1 MGARA
6 SGPGF
11 KWEDHTTDQMRGRW
25 AVIGWVVSVAI
36 ALLLVT
42 SAVRISANSLWLYEQ
57 LFERNDVP
65 QRTGISVDGLRD
77 IGAQIVD
84 YFGSDAEPLDVRT
97 TINGVEVSLFG
108 DDENAHMADVKQLF
122 IKTYLVQTFAGLT
135 AFVIILVTAYRFRRS
150 SLAPI
155 SAWLRHGALVVL
167 GGILVV
173 GVAATVA
180 FNQVFLLFH
189 YIGFPQGNFT
199 FSSRDD
205 YLVRV
210 FPNGF
215 WSDIT
220 FVIGLL
226 AVVGAAM
233 VYALGV
239 AIAKRAHA

>member
-1 MGARA
+1 
-6 SGPGF
+6 
-11 KWEDHTTDQMRGRW
+11 MRGRW

-108 DDENAHMADVKQLF
+108 DDENAHLADVKQLF

>member
-1 MGARA
+1 MLG
-6 SGPGF
+6 G
-11 KWEDHTTDQMRGRW
+11 
-25 AVIGWVVSVAI
+25 VVSIAI

-42 SAVRISANSLWLYEQ
+42 SAVRVSANSLWLYEQ

-65 QRTGISVDGLRD
+65 QRTGISMDGLRD
-77 IGAQIVD
+77 IGGQILD

-122 IKTYLVQTFAGLT
+122 IKTYMVQTFAGLT
-135 AFVIILVTAYRFRRS
+135 AFVILLVTAYRFRRS
-150 SLAPI
+150 ALVPI
-155 SAWLRHGALVVL
+155 SAWLKHGALVVA

-199 FSSRDD
+199 FNSRDD

-215 WSDIT
+215 WSDMT

-226 AVVGAAM
+226 TVVGAAM

-239 AIAKRAHA
+239 AIAKRADA

>member
-1 MGARA
+1 
-6 SGPGF
+6 
-11 KWEDHTTDQMRGRW
+11 MRGRW
-25 AVIGWVVSVAI
+25 AVLGGVVSIAI

-42 SAVRISANSLWLYEQ
+42 SAVRVSANSLWLYEQ

-65 QRTGISVDGLRD
+65 QRTGISMDGLRD
-77 IGAQIVD
+77 IGGQILD

-97 TINGVEVSLFG
+97 TINGVEVSLLG

-122 IKTYLVQTFAGLT
+122 IKTYMVQTFAGLT
-135 AFVIILVTAYRFRRS
+135 AFVILLVTAYRFRRS
-150 SLAPI
+150 ALVPI
-155 SAWLRHGALVVL
+155 SAWLKHGALVVA

-199 FSSRDD
+199 FNSRDD

-215 WSDIT
+215 WSDMT

-226 AVVGAAM
+226 TVVGAAM

-239 AIAKRAHA
+239 ALTKRADA

>member
-1 MGARA
+1 
-6 SGPGF
+6 
-11 KWEDHTTDQMRGRW
+11 MRGRW

>member
-1 MGARA
+1 
-6 SGPGF
+6 
-11 KWEDHTTDQMRGRW
+11 MRGRW

-108 DDENAHMADVKQLF
+108 DDENAHLADVKQLF

-150 SLAPI
+150 SLVPI

>member
-1 MGARA
+1 
-6 SGPGF
+6 
-11 KWEDHTTDQMRGRW
+11 
-25 AVIGWVVSVAI
+25 
-36 ALLLVT
+36 L
-42 SAVRISANSLWLYEQ
+42 N
-57 LFERNDVP
+57 
-65 QRTGISVDGLRD
+65 
-77 IGAQIVD
+77 
-84 YFGSDAEPLDVRT
+84 
-97 TINGVEVSLFG
+97 
-108 DDENAHMADVKQLF
+108 
-122 IKTYLVQTFAGLT
+122 
-135 AFVIILVTAYRFRRS
+135 
-150 SLAPI
+150 
-155 SAWLRHGALVVL
+155 
-167 GGILVV
+167 
-173 GVAATVA
+173 ATVA

>member
-122 IKTYLVQTFAGLT
+122 IKTYLVQTSPG
-135 AFVIILVTAYRFRRS
+135 
-150 SLAPI
+150 
-155 SAWLRHGALVVL
+155 
-167 GGILVV
+167 
-173 GVAATVA
+173 
-180 FNQVFLLFH
+180 
-189 YIGFPQGNFT
+189 
-199 FSSRDD
+199 
-205 YLVRV
+205 
-210 FPNGF
+210 
-215 WSDIT
+215 
-220 FVIGLL
+220 
-226 AVVGAAM
+226 
-233 VYALGV
+233 
-239 AIAKRAHA
+239 

>member
-1 MGARA
+1 
-6 SGPGF
+6 
-11 KWEDHTTDQMRGRW
+11 
-25 AVIGWVVSVAI
+25 VLGWVVSLAI

-42 SAVRISANSLWLYEQ
+42 SAVRVSANSLWLYER

-65 QRTGISVDGLRD
+65 ERTGISMASLRD
-77 IGAQIVD
+77 IAGQIQD
-84 YFGSDAEPLDVRT
+84 YFGSDAEPLDVRAV
-97 TINGVEVSLFG
+97 INGVDVSLFG

-122 IKTYLVQTFAGLT
+122 IKTYLVQTFAALT
-135 AFVIILVTAYRFRRS
+135 AFVITLVTAYRFRRS
-150 SLAPI
+150 SLTPI
-155 SAWLRHGALVVL
+155 ALWLKHGGLIVA

-173 GVAATVA
+173 GIAATVA

-215 WSDIT
+215 WSDMT

-226 AVVGAAM
+226 TVVGAAV

-239 AIAKRAHA
+239 ALTKRARA

>member
-108 DDENAHMADVKQLF
+108 DDENAHLADVKQLF